1 MLTGKILSD
10 YAELVVKI
18 GVNLQ
23 KGQGLEIVCP
33 VEKREVAKALTIAGY
48 NAGAKI
54 VRIRW
59 EDEEINK
66 LNYTYADT
74 DALTEVPKWLVA
86 SRNYL
91 VEEGFCYI
99 AVSADDPSA
108 FKDIPADKIAAVAK
122 ARGKAL
128 KKYSDAVMSNQ
139 IRWCVISVPTLA
151 WAKQVFPNSKDAVK
165 DLAEAIEKTMRLD
178 CENPLQMWQEH
189 IKTLDKRAEFLNKH
203 NFSYLHFKSGNGTD
217 LKVGLAKNH
226 LWTSAQELAKDGVK
240 FVANMPTEEVFTAPH
255 RLKVDGVLKSALPL
269 CENGQIIDDFSITF
283 KKGKI
288 IDFTAKKGYETLKH
302 LINTDEGTHHLGEVA
317 LIGKNS
323 PIAKSGILFYN
334 TLFDENASCHLAI
347 GKAYPT
353 TVKNGETLSKKE
365 LKSLGVNDSTEH
377 IDFMIGTDDLEVI
390 GVDDK
395 GNAVQIFKN
404 GEWII

>member
-48 NAGAKI
+48 KAGAKI

-74 DALTEVPKWLVA
+74 NALTEVPKWLVA

-151 WAKQVFPNSKDAVK
+151 WAKQVFPNSTDAVK

-323 PIAKSGILFYN
+323 PIAQSGILFYN

-365 LKSLGVNDSTEH
+365 LKALGVNDSTEH

-404 GEWII
+404 GEWVI

>member
-74 DALTEVPKWLVA
+74 NALTEVPKWLVA

-178 CENPLQMWQEH
+178 CESPLQMWQEH

-395 GNAVQIFKN
+395 CNAVQIFKN